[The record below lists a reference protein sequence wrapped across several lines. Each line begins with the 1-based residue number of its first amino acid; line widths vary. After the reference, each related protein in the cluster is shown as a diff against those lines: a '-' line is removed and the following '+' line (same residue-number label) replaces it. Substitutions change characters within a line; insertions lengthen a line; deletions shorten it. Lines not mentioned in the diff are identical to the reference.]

1 MHINRDYG
9 HVTLKIGTPQALE
22 NEHRVLR
29 LLKTIK
35 SNHAGSLLVR
45 QMLDEFEVD
54 NKDGVFQ
61 CIIHPP
67 LAISVKEF
75 RKLFPSHATRIPTG
89 MLKLVLKHLLLA
101 LDFLH
106 TEAKVIHTGKC
117 DKNSGTNNCVRVI
130 EVTIIN

>member
-22 NEHRVLR
+22 NELRVLR

-54 NKDGVFQ
+54 SKDGVFQ
-61 CIIHPP
+61 CIVHLP

-75 RKLFPSHATRIPTG
+75 RKLLPSHARPTG

-106 TEAKVIHTGKC
+106 TEAEVIHTGKC
-117 DKNSGTNNCVRVI
+117 DKDSGTNKCVRVI